1 MAPNANEFATTSTTH
16 NHDGITDVPTHVSKT
31 NENSA
36 QVKPINKKVAIVK
49 DILNKVPR
57 RRYVEEPT
65 PIEVMTRLSK
75 SLMSEEGG
83 QENDQDGP
91 MLYVK
96 RDDMLPLAGGG
107 SKTRKLDYL
116 IQEALDQGAEVLITC
131 GAVQSNH
138 CRLTASAAARE
149 GLECYVLLE
158 ERIPGSYK
166 PDAGGNNYIFELL
179 GAKQIPVPAGGIE
192 PVQNELVKKL
202 EADGKKCYII
212 PGGGSNAQGGKFCLN
227 QSVILSKNRN
237 LI

>member
-1 MAPNANEFATTSTTH
+1 MPPNATEFASTTTE
-16 NHDGITDVPTHVSKT
+16 NLDGGVTNAPTHLSKK

-49 DILNKVPR
+49 DILNTVPR
-57 RRYVEEPT
+57 RGYVEEPT
-65 PIEVMTRLSK
+65 PIEVMPRLSK
-75 SLMSEEGG
+75 SLMSEEGAG

-116 IQEALDQGAEVLITC
+116 IQEAIDQGADVLITC

-166 PDAGGNNYIFELL
+166 PDAGGNNYVFELL

-192 PVQNELVKKL
+192 PVQSELVKKL

-212 PGGGSNAQGGKFCLN
+212 PGGGSNAQGGK
-227 QSVILSKNRN
+227 
-237 LI
+237 